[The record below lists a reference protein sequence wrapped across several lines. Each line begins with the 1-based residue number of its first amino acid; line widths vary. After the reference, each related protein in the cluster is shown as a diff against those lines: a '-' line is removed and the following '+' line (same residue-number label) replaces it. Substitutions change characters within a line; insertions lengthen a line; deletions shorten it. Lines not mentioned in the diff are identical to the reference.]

1 MLGRSQSPAWSA
13 SVTRKVGAVGHQRV
27 ELQLIGEGLHQV
39 WRYLSLIPSLFS
51 DRQHAHSELVSCC
64 ILGTTPKMDTLCPGA
79 RCLEQTATATL
90 ESIREAVLDR
100 VGAAV
105 IVIDE
110 QGAVSCS
117 MWAQRGCSASQ
128 RAHMSDNQSRTCI
141 GEPAPDQPDPAAEL
155 DYCIA
160 SSEHERWLRGSWS
173 LIDPGEGDR
182 NFSSVRSDET
192 TRERNLQRDLV
203 RSAALAEPGP
213 DGCGGCPRGE
223 QSATYLMTNLSIL
236 RDDLAGEVV
245 DVAAASEFI
254 EECLDGVTRITD
266 VVKRM
271 RSLASSGSEEI
282 GDALIDLS
290 TVVRDACRIAG
301 LRVKYKA
308 DLHIHDAETV
318 QVRGSSKRLGQVIL
332 NLVVNA
338 ADALTGQSDP
348 LPRIDVSVE
357 TEPDYGVVVVRD
369 NGPGVPEDKRA
380 SIFEAFVTSKSSNGG
395 TGLGLAVSQTIAEE
409 HGGTLSL
416 EAGVGQGAVF
426 KLRLPLPKP

>member
-1 MLGRSQSPAWSA
+1 MSE
-13 SVTRKVGAVGHQRV
+13 VN
-27 ELQLIGEGLHQV
+27 
-39 WRYLSLIPSLFS
+39 S
-51 DRQHAHSELVSCC
+51 DR
-64 ILGTTPKMDTLCPGA
+64 TLDFVH
-79 RCLEQTATATL
+79 
-90 ESIREAVLDR
+90 EAIVDR
-100 VGAAV
+100 VGAAI

-110 QGAVSCS
+110 QGAVSLLNVGAARLLGVPEGS
-117 MWAQRGCSASQ
+117 HLGQPVENLLGK
-128 RAHMSDNQSRTCI
+128 
-141 GEPAPDQPDPAAEL
+141 PAPDQPDASSEL

-160 SSEHERWLRGSWS
+160 VDGEHERWLRGSWS
-173 LIDPGEGDR
+173 AIESGEGGPTSRLFVGRDH
-182 NFSSVRSDET
+182 

-203 RSAALAEPGP
+203 RSAALAELGLMAAEVAHEVNNP
-213 DGCGGCPRGE
+213 
-223 QSATYLMTNLSIL
+223 ATYLMTNLSIL
-236 RDDLAGEVV
+236 RDDLAAEVV
-245 DVAAASEFI
+245 DVEAAAELI

-282 GDALIDLS
+282 GDSVIDLS
-290 TVVRDACRIAG
+290 TVIRDACRIAG

-318 QVRGSSKRLGQVIL
+318 EVRGSSKRLGQVIL

-348 LPRIDVSVE
+348 MPRIDVSVE
-357 TEPDYGVVVVRD
+357 SEPGFGVVVVRD
-369 NGPGVPEDKRA
+369 NGPGVPEEKRA
-380 SIFEAFVTSKSSNGG
+380 SIFEAFVTSKASNGG

-426 KLRLPLPKP
+426 KLRLPLPQS

>member
-1 MLGRSQSPAWSA
+1 MS
-13 SVTRKVGAVGHQRV
+13 GANNDRV
-27 ELQLIGEGLHQV
+27 
-39 WRYLSLIPSLFS
+39 
-51 DRQHAHSELVSCC
+51 
-64 ILGTTPKMDTLCPGA
+64 
-79 RCLEQTATATL
+79 L

-105 IVIDE
+105 IVVDE
-110 QGAVSCS
+110 QGAVSLLNVGAARLLGIPEGS
-117 MWAQRGCSASQ
+117 HVGQPIE
-128 RAHMSDNQSRTCI
+128 NLI
-141 GEPAPDQPDPAAEL
+141 GEPAPDQPDPATEL

-160 SSEHERWLRGSWS
+160 NRDGHQRWLRGSWS
-173 LIDPGEGDR
+173 LIDPGEGAATSRLLIGRDH
-182 NFSSVRSDET
+182 

-203 RSAALAEPGP
+203 RSAALAELGLMAAEVAHEVNNP
-213 DGCGGCPRGE
+213 
-223 QSATYLMTNLSIL
+223 ATYLMTNLSIL
-236 RDDLAGEVV
+236 RDDLAAEVV
-245 DVAAASEFI
+245 DVAAASELI

-416 EAGVGQGAVF
+416 EASVGQGAVF